1 MTTALDII
9 KTSLKAAGALGI
21 GQDPLAED
29 VNDAFYQLNTMIS
42 GWRASKRYLV
52 YQLVDLSCVSTGAV
66 QYTVGPG
73 GAIDVA
79 VRPTKLEAAFVR
91 QINVPQPNS
100 PDYPL
105 QVIESKE
112 DYSLITVKQQTSFPA
127 FIFLETAWP
136 LGVLHPWPVPLSAI
150 YELHIIVRQ
159 LLPTFKTLGEVINLP
174 DGYEDAIQFNLAVRL
189 AAIYKM
195 PLDPRV
201 DTLAKA
207 GLNTLR
213 VGNVQI
219 SRLQMPK
226 PLVRPGIYNPYSDQ
240 IR

>member
-29 VNDAFYQLNTMIS
+29 VNDALYQLNTMIS
-42 GWRASKRYLV
+42 GWRASKRYLI
-52 YQLVDLSCVSTGAV
+52 YQLADLVAISTGAT

-73 GAIDVA
+73 GAFDVDI
-79 VRPTKLEAAFVR
+79 RPTKLEAAFVR

-105 QVIESKE
+105 QVIESRE

-127 FIFLETAWP
+127 FIFLETSWP
-136 LGVLHPWPVPLSAI
+136 LGIVHPWPLPLANI
-150 YELHIIVRQ
+150 YELHLIVRK
-159 LLPTFKTLGEVINLP
+159 LLPSFPTLGTVINLP

-201 DTLAKA
+201 DALAKA

-213 VGNVQI
+213 VGNAQVA
-219 SRLQMPK
+219 RLQMPK

-240 IR
+240 VR